1 MSTIRKEFNL
11 SVANK
16 RVAPTDVWFYFHI
29 SGDFVSDENA
39 WIDGRFVIVSVEL
52 PTDIPVGLWPY
63 ANHVVSAT
71 CRTPKHEHVG
81 ILRIVREYFLD
92 FHING

>member
-1 MSTIRKEFNL
+1 
-11 SVANK
+11 
-16 RVAPTDVWFYFHI
+16 
-29 SGDFVSDENA
+29 
-39 WIDGRFVIVSVEL
+39 
-52 PTDIPVGLWPY
+52 
-63 ANHVVSAT
+63 VVSAT